1 MGGGIGARNSIGL
14 SAGASRYS
22 GYLIVRIGVA
32 FIGYLVL
39 LVLCL
44 ILNPT
49 ENNLPLMVI
58 CACAT
63 LISTVSLG
71 IACLNAFV
79 KASNAIRAESESNPS
94 DDESAAATK
103 SETTEAADE
112 PESPTEALRKKE
124 RYFSIGKKCSLTKR
138 EMEVFGLLLEG
149 KNAGDIETQLCISRY
164 TAKTHIS
171 SVYRKTDVHS
181 QQELI
186 DYFNQE
192 NSHAE

>member
-1 MGGGIGARNSIGL
+1 MGGGIGARNSTGL
-14 SAGASRYS
+14 NTDAS
-22 GYLIVRIGVA
+22 GYIGYLMVRMGVA
-32 FIGYLVL
+32 FVSYLAL
-39 LVLCL
+39 LVLCI
-44 ILNPT
+44 ILNPSEDT
-49 ENNLPLMVI
+49 PLMMV

-79 KASNAIRAESESNPS
+79 KTSNAMRTESESDSS
-94 DDESAAATK
+94 DDESAATK
-103 SETTEAADE
+103 SEATEAADE
-112 PESPTEALRKKE
+112 PESPNDGPAKKE
-124 RYFSIGKKCSLTKR
+124 RYFLIGKKCGLTKR
-138 EMEVFGLLLEG
+138 EMEVFELLLEG
-149 KNAGDIETQLCISRY
+149 KNAGDIETELCISRY

>member
-1 MGGGIGARNSIGL
+1 MGGGIGMRSSTGL
-14 SAGASRYS
+14 NTDVS
-22 GYLIVRIGVA
+22 GYIGYLMIRIGIA
-32 FIGYLVL
+32 FIGYLAL

-44 ILNPT
+44 ALNPG
-49 ENNLPLMVI
+49 EDNLPLMVV
-58 CACAT
+58 CASAT
-63 LISTVSLG
+63 LISTVSFG

-79 KASNAIRAESESNPS
+79 KAGNAMRAESESDSS
-94 DDESAAATK
+94 DDESAATK
-103 SETTEAADE
+103 SEAMGAGDE
-112 PESPTEALRKKE
+112 PESPNDSPAKKE
-124 RYFSIGKKCSLTKR
+124 RYLLIGKKCGLTKR
-138 EMEVFGLLLEG
+138 EMEVFGFLLEG
-149 KNAGDIETQLCISRY
+149 MNAGDIETELCISRY

>member
-1 MGGGIGARNSIGL
+1 MGGGIGARNSTGL
-14 SAGASRYS
+14 NTDAS
-22 GYLIVRIGVA
+22 GYIGYLMVRMGVA
-32 FIGYLVL
+32 FVSYLAL
-39 LVLCL
+39 LVLCI
-44 ILNPT
+44 ILNPS
-49 ENNLPLMVI
+49 EDNPPLMMV

-79 KASNAIRAESESNPS
+79 KTSNAMRTESESDS
-94 DDESAAATK
+94 ADDESAATK
-103 SETTEAADE
+103 SEATEAADE
-112 PESPTEALRKKE
+112 PESPNDSPAKKE
-124 RYFSIGKKCSLTKR
+124 RYFLIGKKCGLTKR

-149 KNAGDIETQLCISRY
+149 KNAGDIETELCISRY

>member
-1 MGGGIGARNSIGL
+1 MGRGIGARDSTGL
-14 SAGASRYS
+14 NTDAS
-22 GYLIVRIGVA
+22 GY
-32 FIGYLVL
+32 IGYLVMRIGIAFISYLAL
-39 LVLCL
+39 LVLCI
-44 ILNPT
+44 ILNPS
-49 ENNLPLMVI
+49 EDNLPLMVV

-63 LISTVSLG
+63 LISTISFG

-79 KASNAIRAESESNPS
+79 KASNAMRAESESDSS
-94 DDESAAATK
+94 DDESAAAK
-103 SETTEAADE
+103 SEATETTDE
-112 PESPTEALRKKE
+112 PESSNDSPQEKE
-124 RYFSIGKKCSLTKR
+124 RYFLIGKKCGLTKR

-149 KNAGDIETQLCISRY
+149 KNAGDIETELCISRY

-186 DYFNQE
+186 EYFNQE

>member
-1 MGGGIGARNSIGL
+1 MSGGIGARNSIGL
-14 SAGASRYS
+14 SKGASRYS
-22 GYLIVRIGVA
+22 GYLIARIGIA

-39 LVLCL
+39 LVLCI
-44 ILNPT
+44 ILSPS
-49 ENNLPLMVI
+49 EDNLPLMVV

-63 LISTVSLG
+63 LISTVSFG
-71 IACLNAFV
+71 IVCLNAFV
-79 KASNAIRAESESNPS
+79 KASNVMRAESESDS
-94 DDESAAATK
+94 SYDESAVTK
-103 SETTEAADE
+103 SEATEAANE
-112 PESPTEALRKKE
+112 PESPNDSPAKKE
-124 RYFSIGKKCSLTKR
+124 RYFLLGKKCGLTKR

-149 KNAGDIETQLCISRY
+149 KNAGDIETELCISRY